1 MVSLDTGN
9 GPVEAMFNGIFNYG
23 YNVQNQ
29 VLDGDF
35 LHNSNGNV
43 SAEPL
48 CSNSPT
54 VGEDAG
60 YGYLAFVYTIYGISS
75 LVTPLAIP
83 QPTSPDTFHENYQ
96 VAIYR
101 PYSSTWG
108 AYMVFIDSYPLYHWP
123 MGIIINYTAPYK
135 SLTQTQCNE

>member
-1 MVSLDTGN
+1 LVSLDTGN